1 MGRLQGVEPVA
12 DHRAD
17 HDHAR
22 RAAQRLREAQQREA
36 VDAVGERAA
45 RRREREQA
53 EPGEERPL
61 APEAVREGA
70 EGELPQPHAEQ
81 VSRHGVLHARG
92 ADREFRFQGRQRRQV
107 HVQGER
113 PGRHDRPEHE
123 REPGYP
129 FTHSTCLRL
138 YSGSTRSAW
147 LAITSSMSL

>member
-22 RAAQRLREAQQREA
+22 RAAQRLGEAQQHEA

-45 RRREREQA
+45 RRGKREDA
-53 EPGEERPL
+53 EPDEERPL
-61 APEAVREGA
+61 APEAVRERA
-70 EGELPQPHAEQ
+70 ERELPQPHAEQ
-81 VSRHGVLHARG
+81 VSRHGVLHPRRAG
-92 ADREFRFQGRQRRQV
+92 GEFRLQGRQRRQV

-113 PGRHDRPEHE
+113 PGRHDCPEHE

-129 FTHSTCLRL
+129 FTHSTCLRVC
-138 YSGSTRSAW
+138 SGSTRSAW

>member
-1 MGRLQGVEPVA
+1 
-12 DHRAD
+12 
-17 HDHAR
+17 
-22 RAAQRLREAQQREA
+22 QQREA
-36 VDAVGERAA
+36 VYAVGERAA

-61 APEAVREGA
+61 APEAVSEGA
-70 EGELPQPHAEQ
+70 EGELPEPHAEQ
-81 VSRHGVLHARG
+81 ISRHGVLHPRRAG
-92 ADREFRFQGRQRRQV
+92 REFRFQGRQRRQV

-113 PGRHDRPEHE
+113 PGRHDCPEHE

-138 YSGSTRSAW
+138 CSGSTRSAW